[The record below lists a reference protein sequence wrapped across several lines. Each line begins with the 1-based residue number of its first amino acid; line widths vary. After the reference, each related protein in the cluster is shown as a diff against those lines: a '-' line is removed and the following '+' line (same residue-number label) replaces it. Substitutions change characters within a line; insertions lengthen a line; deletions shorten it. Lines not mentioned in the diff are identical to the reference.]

1 MVSLSNH
8 VAISMRL
15 NTRRQITIPTATRL
29 PTPHRVRGRNGKLAT
44 RERRMEDV
52 PIHGMRAIMSRNQF
66 GGALMAKI
74 KHIAITCEDPD
85 AVAKFYKEGF
95 DLFEVARNA
104 RQIQLSDGDINLT
117 ILKWKTDEDA
127 DVGPNG
133 ENYSGIHHIGFQV
146 DSLEDTG
153 ARLRDIHGEEIVR
166 REVAGDGEPRLPRA
180 EEKWSGPNGQ
190 VLDISEPG
198 WLYKLPLD

>member
-1 MVSLSNH
+1 
-8 VAISMRL
+8 
-15 NTRRQITIPTATRL
+15 
-29 PTPHRVRGRNGKLAT
+29 
-44 RERRMEDV
+44 MEDV
-52 PIHGMRAIMSRNQF
+52 PIYGMRAIMSQNQI
-66 GGALMAKI
+66 GGAPMAKI

-153 ARLRDIHGEEIVR
+153 TRLRDIHGE
-166 REVAGDGEPRLPRA
+166 GDCPT
-180 EEKWSGPNGQ
+180 
-190 VLDISEPG
+190 
-198 WLYKLPLD
+198 

>member
-15 NTRRQITIPTATRL
+15 THVGKSPFLRRRD
-29 PTPHRVRGRNGKLAT
+29 PHRVRGRNDKLST

-52 PIHGMRAIMSRNQF
+52 PIYGMRAIMFRNQF
-66 GGALMAKI
+66 GGASMAKI